1 MDDFPEKAISF
12 LTAGLYLCI
21 KRKKKRKR
29 ETEAPVPIVATL
41 CGIVLIVV
49 VLWEGFETI
58 VLPRRV
64 TRRFRLTR
72 LFYRR
77 TWRPWAKMVG
87 SVVPARWRETWL
99 SVFGPLSLL
108 LLLSIWAGGLI
119 IGFALLHWAAG
130 SAVLAPD
137 GSYGFLTDLYLS
149 GTTFFTLG
157 LGDVVPRSA
166 VARFLVVIESGM
178 GFAFLA
184 LVIGYLPA
192 LNQSFARREVSI
204 SLLDARAG
212 SPPTA
217 SEMLRRHGHERG
229 MEALRQLLHEW
240 ERWSAEFLEGH
251 LSYPVLAYFRSQ
263 HDNESW
269 LAALTAILDTCALVM
284 ACSEKACERQAELTF
299 AMARHAVVDLC
310 LVFRTRP
317 REPTYNRLPPETLAE
332 LRTTLATAGIKF
344 DEGEAAN
351 LKLGE
356 LRGMYEPYIHALA
369 TYFQVSIPPWIAAER
384 GADNWQGSIQGPR
397 SAARHEPRL
406 REKGK
411 HF

>member
-1 MDDFPEKAISF
+1 LEGAL
-12 LTAGLYLCI
+12 LTIL
-21 KRKKKRKR
+21 
-29 ETEAPVPIVATL
+29 ATL
-41 CGIVLIVV
+41 CGIALIVV

-72 LFYRR
+72 FFYRR
-77 TWRPWAKMVG
+77 TWIPWAEMVR
-87 SVVPARWRETWL
+87 SFVPARRKETWL
-99 SVFGPLSLL
+99 SFFGPLSLL
-108 LLLSIWAGGLI
+108 LLLSVWAGGLI
-119 IGFALLHWAAG
+119 TGFALLHWAIG
-130 SAVLAPD
+130 SAVLTQD
-137 GSYGFLTDLYLS
+137 GSTGFLIDLYMS

-157 LGDVVPRSA
+157 LGDAVPRNTT
-166 VARFLVVIESGM
+166 ARFLVMIESGM

-192 LNQSFARREVSI
+192 LNQSFSRREVSI

-263 HDNESW
+263 HDNQSW
-269 LAALTAILDTCALVM
+269 LAALTAILDTCALIM
-284 ACSEKACERQAELTF
+284 AGVEGACERQAELTF
-299 AMARHAVVDLC
+299 AMARHAVVDLS

-317 REPTYNRLPPETLAE
+317 HETEHNRLPPEKLVE
-332 LRTTLATAGIKF
+332 LRAAMAAAGIKLR
-344 DEGEAAN
+344 EGGAAD
-351 LKLGE
+351 LKLTE
-356 LRGMYEPYIHALA
+356 LRWLYEPHVHALA
-369 TYFQVSIPPWIAAER
+369 SYFRVSVPPWIAEEDR
-384 GADNWQGSIQGPR
+384 VDNWQASTWELSGISRMPAER
-397 SAARHEPRL
+397 A
-406 REKGK
+406 KGE